1 MCVCGCVLTQCC
13 YRLTDF
19 LRICPLLCAEEQAYS
34 FRSGY
39 IAGGYV
45 VKLDISFTVRL
56 LLLSNKKHTHKKK
69 KTLRLKIWVCFLEFL
84 CLPFVCVCQHT
95 GFLYIILV
103 FLSVSFFS
111 LSLSTSTVRPFHL
124 FRYLASDIQCVRPIK
139 RQFFGLLIRQPS

>member
-1 MCVCGCVLTQCC
+1 MCVCVCVCGCVLTQCC

-56 LLLSNKKHTHKKK
+56 LLRSPTKNTHTQKKK
-69 KTLRLKIWVCFLEFL
+69 KPCGLKFGFVFYSFSAFLLFAFVNTLVS
-84 CLPFVCVCQHT
+84 
-95 GFLYIILV
+95 YIVL
-103 FLSVSFFS
+103 
-111 LSLSTSTVRPFHL
+111 
-124 FRYLASDIQCVRPIK
+124 D
-139 RQFFGLLIRQPS
+139 FFGLLICFFFLSLSLLRLSVPFTCFAI